1 MAEASMPIQGAYS
14 FFITLFTQSSLTQAD
29 VFVYKFKIFVDSS
42 DFVCGD
48 C

>member
-1 MAEASMPIQGAYS
+1 MPIQGAYS